1 MFWKLER
8 FWLHQLNLS
17 KCYFMAGFGPVGVV
31 AQLEADFQIA
41 LNKWVLE
48 ILNLQ
53 FGGCAR
59 LYA

>member
-1 MFWKLER
+1 V
-8 FWLHQLNLS
+8 
-17 KCYFMAGFGPVGVV
+17 AGFGPVGVA

-41 LNKWVLE
+41 LNKRVLE
-48 ILNLQ
+48 ILNFQ